1 MSKKLFNKEI
11 KMNSNNNIN
20 NQENEGYQIIQQLFD
35 NQN

>member
-1 MSKKLFNKEI
+1 MSKKLFNKKI